1 MTKASGG
8 RGFASVPKRSHST
21 ARRPARLGSYM
32 YVPGQPATG
41 PAKGV
46 LVKGG
51 LPVALEVTEEILQE
65 FVDVMNSLEDD
76 VAQRWPGQETWLC
89 GSPTG

>member
-1 MTKASGG
+1 MPVS
-8 RGFASVPKRSHST
+8 KRSYS
-21 ARRPARLGSYM
+21 AVRRPARLGSYM
-32 YVPGQPATG
+32 YVPGQAVTG
-41 PAKGV
+41 AAKGV

-65 FVDVMNSLEDD
+65 FMSAMNSLEED
-76 VAQRWPGQETWLC
+76 VSRRWPGQETWLC

>member
-1 MTKASGG
+1 M
-8 RGFASVPKRSHST
+8 
-21 ARRPARLGSYM
+21 
-32 YVPGQPATG
+32 
-41 PAKGV
+41 
-46 LVKGG
+46 KGG

-76 VAQRWPGQETWLC
+76 VAQRWPSQETWLC